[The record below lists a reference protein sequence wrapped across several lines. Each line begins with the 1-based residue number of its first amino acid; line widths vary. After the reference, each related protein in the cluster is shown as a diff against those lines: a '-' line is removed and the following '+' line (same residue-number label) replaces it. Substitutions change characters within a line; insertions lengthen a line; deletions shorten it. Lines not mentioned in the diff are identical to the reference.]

1 MCQEICSYK
10 LDRVSEVGKS
20 LNTKLN
26 ISPCLLLNMFM
37 YVSSMGFK
45 KKKEKEGK
53 KKLKK
58 ARPVELCLYLIQLVL
73 SLMLSG

>member
-10 LDRVSEVGKS
+10 LDHVGEVGNS

-37 YVSSMGFK
+37 HVSSMGFK
-45 KKKEKEGK
+45 KKKREKVEEK
-53 KKLKK
+53 LEEAKKLGLLSS
-58 ARPVELCLYLIQLVL
+58 AFTLCSWYFL
-73 SLMLSG
+73 

>member
-10 LDRVSEVGKS
+10 LDRVGEVGKS

-45 KKKEKEGK
+45 KKKEKEEK
-53 KKLKK
+53 KPEK
-58 ARPVELCLYLIQLVL
+58 
-73 SLMLSG
+73 S

>member
-10 LDRVSEVGKS
+10 LDRVGEVGKS

-37 YVSSMGFK
+37 HVSSMGFK
-45 KKKEKEGK
+45 KKKEKEEK
-53 KKLKK
+53 TLKK
-58 ARPVELCLYLIQLVL
+58 ARPVELCLYLIKLVL